1 MHMEEEEDAHGGGG
15 GGCTWRRRRMHML
28 PIRRGVYE
36 KKGVCAGVCG
46 KDDV

>member
-1 MHMEEEEDAHGGGG
+1 
-15 GGCTWRRRRMHML
+15 MHML